1 MSIELTRSLGFFF
14 LLLNHITLHKQ
25 LLSATARLNSAV
37 LLFDFVSI
45 ASCNACS
52 WRKPRG
58 KKKCNAALTT
68 VTTNKQTSTAKK
80 KKKKEAC
87 CVSSVEVKDCFY
99 YFTRPKQFS
108 FFFSRWAEAD
118 KKKDTVLFIYM
129 CFLRVS
135 SNQFFF
141 LLLQHYCSAP
151 QRISRFSFRFLQE
164 TNEQAN
170 DSS

>member
-80 KKKKEAC
+80 KKKG
-87 CVSSVEVKDCFY
+87 SML
-99 YFTRPKQFS
+99 RKQRGGQRLLLLLHS
-108 FFFSRWAEAD
+108 AKAVFFFFFLVGLKQT